1 MFKKH
6 TREIRMFMVPTYN
19 TLGSPKHII
28 ISFVNKNI
36 HVIFNRVNT
45 KEQSSGI
52 EKFSLFYVP
61 GDTNVDITLERLEV
75 EEGSKRTISKRYLYV
90 HSVGI
95 KHFLFNVTKSPHHGQ
110 VKTLLVCFNVFFFCL
125 K

>member
-1 MFKKH
+1 
-6 TREIRMFMVPTYN
+6 MFMVPTYN
-19 TLGSPKHII
+19 TLGPPKHKI
-28 ISFVNKNI
+28 ISFINKNI
-36 HVIFNRVNT
+36 HVIYNRVNT

-110 VKTLLVCFNVFFFCL
+110 VL
-125 K
+125 